1 MKGAH
6 EYAQLDINNLIQKVL
21 DLTQNEITSN
31 HISLRTNLAA
41 DLPLVRGDPIQ
52 LQQVLINL
60 VTNSIDA
67 MRGVTNRPREL
78 LIRSARSPDGVL
90 IEVQDSGSGVD
101 PDELERIFEPFFT
114 TKQEGLGMG
123 LSISRSIVESHGGRI
138 WAVPGS
144 QGALFAISLPLNYD

>member
-1 MKGAH
+1 
-6 EYAQLDINNLIQKVL
+6 
-21 DLTQNEITSN
+21 
-31 HISLRTNLAA
+31 
-41 DLPLVRGDPIQ
+41 

-67 MRGVTNRPREL
+67 MRGATNRPRKL

-90 IEVQDSGSGVD
+90 IEVQDSGPGIA

-123 LSISRSIVESHGGRI
+123 LSISRSIVESHGGHI
-138 WAVPGS
+138 WTVPSS
-144 QGALFAISLPLNYD
+144 QGALFAISLPLNHD

>member
-1 MKGAH
+1 M
-6 EYAQLDINNLIQKVL
+6 
-21 DLTQNEITSN
+21 QNEITSN
-31 HISLRTNLAA
+31 HVSLRTNLAA

-67 MRGVTNRPREL
+67 MHGVTNRPRKL
-78 LIRSARSPDGVL
+78 LIRSAKSPDGVL
-90 IEVQDSGSGVD
+90 IEVQNSGPGID
-101 PDELERIFEPFFT
+101 PDEIDRIFDPFVT

-138 WAVPGS
+138 WAVPSS
-144 QGALFAISLPLNYD
+144 QGALFAISLPLDYD

>member
-1 MKGAH
+1 
-6 EYAQLDINNLIQKVL
+6 
-21 DLTQNEITSN
+21 
-31 HISLRTNLAA
+31 
-41 DLPLVRGDPIQ
+41 
-52 LQQVLINL
+52 
-60 VTNSIDA
+60 

-90 IEVQDSGSGVD
+90 IEVQDSGPGID
-101 PDELERIFEPFFT
+101 PDQLERIFNPFFT

-144 QGALFAISLPLNYD
+144 HGALFAISLPLNYD